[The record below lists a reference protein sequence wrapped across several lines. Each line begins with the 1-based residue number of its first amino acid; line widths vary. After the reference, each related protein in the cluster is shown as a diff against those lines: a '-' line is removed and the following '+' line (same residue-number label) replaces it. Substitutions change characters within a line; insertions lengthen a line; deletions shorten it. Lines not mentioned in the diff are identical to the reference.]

1 MFIRTLSSSKEFR
14 LYDIFL
20 LKMNILVTK
29 IHESLVIVSRRPT
42 FYVFSLSISH
52 VEQQNKTYSVVLKL
66 YLKAKC

>member
-1 MFIRTLSSSKEFR
+1 MIF
-14 LYDIFL
+14 FL

>member
-1 MFIRTLSSSKEFR
+1 
-14 LYDIFL
+14 
-20 LKMNILVTK
+20 MNILVTK